1 MERIRAAIQKARET
15 RTDVVPTNGT
25 AASNGLTNGAA
36 AQAGGKRPG
45 MQASH
50 AVWNSMD
57 QYKPQLDLMASNR
70 IVTLDQKDNAH
81 VPFDMMRTRVLSAC
95 RQHDWKVVGIT
106 SPTPACGKTVTSINL
121 AFSFARQKDNRTV
134 LIDADL
140 RRPMVAKNLGIA
152 NNNSMGRFLSGGQN
166 IEDHFLSYGET
177 LAIGSNNRRSLHSA
191 EILQDNKATEAMNFL
206 HKSLRPNIVIV
217 DMPPMMATDD
227 VMAFL
232 PNLDAVLLIAAAGT
246 TKLKEIDNCERD
258 LADRT
263 NVMGVVL
270 NKCRYTHDSY
280 SYNYY

>member
-1 MERIRAAIQKARET
+1 MERIRAAIEKARET
-15 RTDVVPTNGT
+15 RGDVAPAVINNANGKT
-25 AASNGLTNGAA
+25 PATPAARGANVRSS
-36 AQAGGKRPG
+36 Q
-45 MQASH
+45 S
-50 AVWNSMD
+50 VWSELD
-57 QYKPQLDLMASNR
+57 QYKPQLDLMTKNR

-106 SPTPACGKTVTSINL
+106 SPTPECGKTVTAINL

-134 LIDADL
+134 LLDADL
-140 RRPMVAKNLGIA
+140 RRPMVAKNLGISS
-152 NNNSMGRFLSGGQN
+152 NHSMGRFLSGGQAV
-166 IEDHFLSYGET
+166 EDHFLSYGDT

-191 EILQDNKATEAMNFL
+191 EILQDNKATEAMRFM

-246 TKLKEIDNCERD
+246 TKIKEIDNCERD
-258 LADRT
+258 LSERT

-270 NKCRYTHDSY
+270 NKCRYAQD
-280 SYNYY
+280 SYNYGYY